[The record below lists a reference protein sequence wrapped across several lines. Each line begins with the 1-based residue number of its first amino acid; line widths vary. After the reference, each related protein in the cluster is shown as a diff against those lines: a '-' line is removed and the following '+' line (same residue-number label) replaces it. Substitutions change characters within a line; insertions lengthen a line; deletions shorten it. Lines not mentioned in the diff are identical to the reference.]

1 MTKKKKKQPSIKT
14 GKYQSQLEER
24 IAKQLAKGGLKN
36 VRYEPFKVAYTIRKD
51 YIPDFVVVTKSGK
64 EIYIEVKGWFR
75 PEDRT
80 KMRAVKSSHPEL
92 DIRMLFDKNNK
103 VSSRGKMKYTEW
115 CAKHGFKCAIK
126 SVPKEWFSE

>member
-1 MTKKKKKQPSIKT
+1 MSKKRKKQPSIKT

-24 IAKQLAKGGLKN
+24 VAKQLSRGGLQSVK
-36 VRYEPFKVAYTIRKD
+36 YEPFKVAYTIRKH
-51 YIPDFVVVTKSGK
+51 YVPDFVIVTKSGK

-80 KMRAVKSSHPEL
+80 KMRAVKSSNPEL
-92 DIRMLFDKNNK
+92 DIRILFDKNNK

-115 CAKHGFKCAIK
+115 CEKNSIKCAIK
-126 SVPKEWFSE
+126 TIPKEWFKE